1 MITLRILVV
10 DDEQGMRMGIT
21 RALRRFSTTMPG
33 TNEEITFELDEA
45 ASGEEALEKIDAC
58 QPDLLLLDMKLP
70 GIDGLEVLEEI
81 ANRKLNIST
90 IMITAYASI
99 KAAVTATKRGAFDF
113 LPKPFTPD
121 ELKNAIRK
129 DAQHVVLAERA
140 RKLAE
145 ERNKIRFNFIS
156 VLAHE
161 LKAPI
166 NAIEGYLEI
175 LGNPTLMEK
184 MDKAAYNRMIDRS
197 VYRIGYMRKMILDLL
212 DLTRIESGEKKRNIE
227 SVDIREIAECALDA
241 VRNEAER
248 RNITLSIEA
257 PESLIMMADASE
269 IEIIF
274 NNLISNAVKYNT
286 DNGTVRV
293 LLKKMD
299 EYVEIHVSDTGIGMT
314 KEEAGRLFGEF
325 SRIKNAKTRNIS
337 GTGLGLSILKKLAIA
352 YGGDVSVDS
361 VPDEGST
368 FHVKISDLQVDESK
382 EKPDDES
389 PMTV

>member
-1 MITLRILVV
+1 MITLKILVV
-10 DDEQGMRMGIT
+10 DDEQGMRMGIA
-21 RALRRFSTTMPG
+21 RALRNFSTHMPDG
-33 TNEEITFELDEA
+33 EEEICFTLNEA
-45 ASGEEALEKIDAC
+45 ASGEEALEKIDGE
-58 QPDLLLLDMKLP
+58 QPDILLLDMKLP

-129 DAQHVVLAERA
+129 DAQQIVLTERA
-140 RKLAE
+140 RKLEE

-166 NAIEGYLEI
+166 NAIEGYLDI
-175 LGNPTLMEK
+175 LGNPKLMEK
-184 MDKAAYNRMIDRS
+184 MDTDAYKRMIDRS
-197 VYRIGYMRKMILDLL
+197 VYRIGYMRKMIFDLL
-212 DLTRIESGEKKRNIE
+212 DLTRIESGEKKRKIE
-227 SVDIREIAECALDA
+227 DVDLIEVAERSLETVKASADEREISLK
-241 VRNEAER
+241 
-248 RNITLSIEA
+248 LEA
-257 PESLIMMADASE
+257 PEKLKITGDASE

-274 NNLISNAVKYNT
+274 NNLISNAVKYNRDGGAVVVKIEKT
-286 DNGTVRV
+286 D
-293 LLKKMD
+293 D
-299 EYVEIHVSDTGIGMT
+299 HIEIHVSDTGIGMT
-314 KEEAGRLFGEF
+314 KEEAARLFAEF

-337 GTGLGLSILKKLAIA
+337 GTGLGLSILKKLAVT
-352 YGGDVSVDS
+352 YGGSVSVDS

-368 FHVKISDLQVDESK
+368 FHVKISDLETEANSES
-382 EKPDDES
+382 S
-389 PMTV
+389 QNQ